1 MKKGIIRFL
10 LVSFVL
16 FFALST
22 GITGVQAAPASS
34 KTSADLEK
42 AEVFGDI
49 DMTTSKKTTV
59 IVELKEKSLAE
70 AKEAGESQSKS
81 KLKTARTK
89 AKNKAIKAVKNGKV
103 NREYE
108 QVFSGFSMKLACEEK
123 DTRSLLSSAVHFR
136 CGFPFLLQAHSR
148 TSAARS
154 EASIPI

>member
-108 QVFSGFSMKLACEEK
+108 DRKSV
-123 DTRSLLSSAVHFR
+123 V
-136 CGFPFLLQAHSR
+136 
-148 TSAARS
+148 
-154 EASIPI
+154 

>member
-108 QVFSGFSMKLACEEK
+108 QVFSGFSMKLPCNKAY
-123 DTRSLLSSAVHFR
+123 SL
-136 CGFPFLLQAHSR
+136 
-148 TSAARS
+148 
-154 EASIPI
+154 

>member
-59 IVELKEKSLAE
+59 IVELK
-70 AKEAGESQSKS
+70 
-81 KLKTARTK
+81 
-89 AKNKAIKAVKNGKV
+89 
-103 NREYE
+103 
-108 QVFSGFSMKLACEEK
+108 
-123 DTRSLLSSAVHFR
+123 
-136 CGFPFLLQAHSR
+136 
-148 TSAARS
+148 
-154 EASIPI
+154 